1 VYAGNERSM
10 GLGEKREMGARRCN
24 SDRGDK
30 KSVGF
35 MEVK

>member
-1 VYAGNERSM
+1 MEV
-10 GLGEKREMGARRCN
+10 GEKREMGARRCN

-30 KSVGF
+30 RTSVSF